1 MTSKTSMIVHRVIKT
16 KLSKSH
22 QKIMYLIGVLE
33 PPFWILIFSILIHNQ
48 HPQKPPSK
56 SFQNDLSTFRALFW
70 GWKIEQ
76 FSHKFWLFSLIFL
89 LQKYVQNLMPQLKV
103 LVSSFYFR
111 DRQVSLSDFAQEL
124 EKKML
129 RRVYSSEITQ
139 GV

>member
-1 MTSKTSMIVHRVIKT
+1 
-16 KLSKSH
+16 
-22 QKIMYLIGVLE
+22 
-33 PPFWILIFSILIHNQ
+33 
-48 HPQKPPSK
+48 
-56 SFQNDLSTFRALFW
+56 
-70 GWKIEQ
+70 
-76 FSHKFWLFSLIFL
+76 
-89 LQKYVQNLMPQLKV
+89 MPQLKV